1 MSSNRKNVPDVKWKV
16 QVAKKTIGEGVH
28 PEKAATASFEYLSLA
43 SDAKARC
50 KNLPTLS
57 SLR

>member
-1 MSSNRKNVPDVKWKV
+1 M
-16 QVAKKTIGEGVH
+16 QVAKKTIGEKKKKKTIGEGVH

-57 SLR
+57 CLR